1 MFPWP
6 YTNLHEINIDW
17 ILDVVKTFQA
27 QYTQIDQ
34 KIADALEELT
44 QMSTVAAEEF
54 QQTIQQLTAE
64 EQAAFIAAI
73 DAHAAE
79 VIASIPQDYST
90 LSNEAVSYRRSLS
103 SSDDLDD
110 LTYPGMYSVT
120 AGSGNT
126 WKPAHWP
133 LAGGGNVV
141 VFGHYSSAK
150 MRKTQII
157 FTDAEIRY
165 RTGTSGQTW
174 DAWNVITMDNI
185 DNIFLFVN
193 RLYDSDD
200 MDILTRP
207 GMYSVTHD
215 SAANWKPAHWPF
227 DIDGGNVIVFGTPGT
242 SLIRRTQVI
251 FKRGE
256 LWYRMGASE
265 STWTDWVCVPNRENS
280 HLMVQGAEG
289 LTGSIA
295 ERLRALEILAQVDV
309 LPDYYDSYLPAKIAA
324 IKALH
329 PASGS
334 QFIFITDT
342 HIAGYTNGNSMHS
355 HAMIDEIVKST
366 QIRTVINGGDIL
378 SPSATKDIIDYFN
391 ELREGVNY
399 TQPDTLAEHL
409 YVAGNHDL
417 GANNT
422 VAACLTPV
430 QLAKLA
436 NLYSPAY
443 AGVVYDETY
452 PFQYYYDDTAAKIR
466 YIVIGLGMTGSSGLS
481 GHSWWDS
488 YAKTAAQ
495 CAPFYIQ
502 ALNSVP
508 DNDYHVVVFN
518 HIPGIPINAP
528 YTQNFTNITNAGY
541 ITYLYKM
548 FVAYQ
553 AKTTWTDGLTLTADF
568 TDAKGVAC
576 CMVFGHQHRD
586 VTGVSSDIKLNSE
599 SIGGTIPLFVTTT
612 DNARGNLD
620 PNVTR
625 TAGTTSEQ
633 AFDVFTIDKT
643 NRTINVTRVGGGLD
657 RSANY

>member
-44 QMSTVAAEEF
+44 NMSTVAVEEF

-64 EQAAFIAAI
+64 EQAAVIAAI

-79 VIASIPQDYST
+79 VIATIPQDYST
-90 LSNEAVSYRRSLS
+90 LSNNAVTFRGLLS
-103 SSDDLDD
+103 SSDDIDT
-110 LTYPGMYSVT
+110 LTGPGMYSVT
-120 AGSGNT
+120 ATGTT
-126 WKPAHWP
+126 WKPSHWP
-133 LAGGGNVV
+133 LAGGGNMI
-141 VFGHYSSAK
+141 VFGQYSTSK
-150 MRKTQII
+150 LRKTQVI
-157 FTDAEIRY
+157 FTTQEIRY
-165 RTGTSGQTW
+165 RTGTSGGTW
-174 DAWNVITMDNI
+174 EDWDVITMDNI
-185 DNIFLFVN
+185 DNMFLYVK

-200 MDILTRP
+200 MDTLIRA

-227 DIDGGNVIVFGTPGT
+227 DVDGGNVIVFGPDQAA

-256 LWYRMGASE
+256 LWYRMGASP
-265 STWTDWVCVPNRENS
+265 TAWTDWVCVPSRDNS
-280 HLMVQGAEG
+280 YLMVQGAEG

-295 ERLRALEILAQVDV
+295 ERLRALEILAEVDV
-309 LPDYYDSYLPAKIAA
+309 LPDYYTSYLPTKIAA
-324 IKALH
+324 INTLR
-329 PASGS
+329 PANGS

-342 HIAGYTNGNSMHS
+342 HIDGYNHGNSLKS

-366 QIRTVINGGDIL
+366 MIRTVINGGDNL
-378 SPSATKDIIDYFN
+378 SPATTKDIIDYVT
-391 ELREGVNY
+391 ELRNGVNY
-399 TQPDTLAEHL
+399 SQPDTLSEHF
-409 YVAGNHDL
+409 YTAGNHDL

-430 QLAKLA
+430 QLAKLT
-436 NLYSPAY
+436 NLYAPAY

-466 YIVIGLGMTGSSGLS
+466 YIVLGLGMSGNSGLS
-481 GHSWWDS
+481 GHTWWDS
-488 YAKTAAQ
+488 YAKLASQ
-495 CAPFYIQ
+495 CAPFFIQ

-508 DNDYHVVVFN
+508 DNDYHVVVVN
-518 HIPGIPINAP
+518 HIAGIPISAP
-528 YTQNFTNITNAGY
+528 YTQTFANITSTGY
-541 ITYLYKM
+541 INYMYKV

-553 AKTTWTDGLTLTADF
+553 AKTTWSDGATLTADF
-568 TDAKGVAC
+568 TEAKGVPC

-586 VTGVSSDIKLNSE
+586 VTGVTSDIKVSGE
-599 SIGGTIPLFVTTT
+599 SIGGTIPCFVTTT
-612 DNARGNLD
+612 DNAGGNLD

-633 AFDVFTIDKT
+633 AFDVFTINKST
-643 NRTINVTRVGGGLD
+643 RTINVTRIGGGLD
-657 RSANY
+657 RSATY